1 MPEPSFS
8 LLVIRSSDIERA
20 AAAYRVLGLNLTK
33 ERHGSGPEHYACML
47 GDCVFE
53 IYPSRGNA
61 GTSPVIRLGFHVAS
75 VEETVA
81 MWKEHGCKVVTEA
94 QQSEWGMRAVLEDL
108 DGHRIELTERRS

>member
-1 MPEPSFS
+1 MPEPKLS

-20 AAAYRVLGLNLTK
+20 AAAYRVLGLDLAK
-33 ERHGSGPEHYACML
+33 ERHGSGPEHYACVL

-53 IYPSRGNA
+53 IYPRRGNA
-61 GTSPVIRLGFHVAS
+61 DTSSVIRLGFRVAS

-81 MWKEHGCKVVTEA
+81 MWKDHGCKVVTEA
-94 QQSEWGMRAVLEDL
+94 QESEWGMRAVLEDP